1 MAIGQGY
8 WEIGSNVDL
17 YPTDMTDILIRR
29 VKRQSGIVGSCVDCV
44 GEHLK
49 KKQKKIKKGKERKG
63 SLSFVMKEKE
73 KVKSLCNSN
82 RVCFCVAP

>member
-1 MAIGQGY
+1 MAVGRGY

-17 YPTDMTDILIRR
+17 HPTAMTDILIRR
-29 VKRQSGIVGSCVDCV
+29 VKRQSGIVGSCADCV

-49 KKQKKIKKGKERKG
+49 KRKKGKKRKG
-63 SLSFVMKEKE
+63 NLSFVMKEKE

>member
-29 VKRQSGIVGSCVDCV
+29 VKRQSGIVGSCADCV

-49 KKQKKIKKGKERKG
+49 KKAKENKERKG
-63 SLSFVMKEKE
+63 EKR
-73 KVKSLCNSN
+73 KPVFCNEGK
-82 RVCFCVAP
+82 RKGQKPM